1 MGARAAGEVRQQP
14 ANGGFGA
21 EFVEMCIRD
30 RAESH
35 ATDEHLL
42 LCANTLAATG
52 AQAPATLRTVPAAV
66 LHLAQRQGEGWAYI
80 RA

>member
-1 MGARAAGEVRQQP
+1 
-14 ANGGFGA
+14 
-21 EFVEMCIRD
+21 MCIRD
-30 RAESH
+30 R
-35 ATDEHLL
+35 